1 MRPIT
6 HELAYIY
13 ITDDKKI
20 FFEKSKAKKHQRSL
34 VAKQKNRK

>member
-13 ITDDKKI
+13 ITADRKI
-20 FFEKSKAKKHQRSL
+20 FFKQSKAKKHQRL
-34 VAKQKNRK
+34 LIAKENNRK